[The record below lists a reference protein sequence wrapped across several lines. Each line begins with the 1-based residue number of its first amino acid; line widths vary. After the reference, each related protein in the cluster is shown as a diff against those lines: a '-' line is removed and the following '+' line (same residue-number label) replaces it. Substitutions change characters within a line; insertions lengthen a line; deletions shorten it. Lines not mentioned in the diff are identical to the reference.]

1 MIVPPGETAVTRPDE
16 LTLATCALLLLQ
28 DTPRPVIAVPRESRG
43 WAVKVTLSPTLRV
56 ALGGW
61 TCTLATGTPVT
72 VMLAIPLLPSM
83 LAATWTTPAR
93 RAVTS
98 PESVTVAT
106 AGSSAAQNASRS
118 STAPLASRASGWNET
133 VEPTTMV
140 IVEAETTTVS
150 TAWDGS
156 TLSTV
161 QAALS
166 SDRSNSVLL
175 VGTAAPR
182 VLHRAL

>member
-1 MIVPPGETAVTRPDE
+1 MAVTRPDE
-16 LTLATCALLLLQ
+16 LTVATCALLLLQ
-28 DTPRPVIAVPRESRG
+28 DTPRPVIAAPRESRG
-43 WAVKVTLSPTLRV
+43 CAVKVTLSPTLRV

-118 STAPLASRASGWNET
+118 STAPLASRASAWNET

-140 IVEAETTTVS
+140 IVEGVDGLGRVNTVDRARGAE
-150 TAWDGS
+150 
-156 TLSTV
+156 
-161 QAALS
+161 QRQEQQQHAAGGNGGAS
-166 SDRSNSVLL
+166 
-175 VGTAAPR
+175 GAAPR
-182 VLHRAL
+182 SRTSRTRHE